1 MANLYLSVQHGYTTK
16 HVGIYFAPI
25 TEQEIVI
32 MRQIN
37 FKMYHE
43 TNKFQNASSDRF
55 SAL

>member
-1 MANLYLSVQHGYTTK
+1 MANLYLSVQHRYTTK

-43 TNKFQNASSDRF
+43 TNKFQNAS
-55 SAL
+55 